1 MTETDINDTLN
12 RMNGQ
17 IAAAHM
23 VATLAIS
30 FAAGN
35 QTVARNLAQSIANL
49 SNNLDPN
56 NHEEFNRGFKESIT
70 KIENIIAN
78 STFEGGAVRL
88 DIE

>member
-1 MTETDINDTLN
+1 MTEIDDTLN

-56 NHEEFNRGFKESIT
+56 NNEDFNRGFKESISKMET
-70 KIENIIAN
+70 IIAN
-78 STFEGGAVRL
+78 STFEGGALRL
-88 DIE
+88 DIG